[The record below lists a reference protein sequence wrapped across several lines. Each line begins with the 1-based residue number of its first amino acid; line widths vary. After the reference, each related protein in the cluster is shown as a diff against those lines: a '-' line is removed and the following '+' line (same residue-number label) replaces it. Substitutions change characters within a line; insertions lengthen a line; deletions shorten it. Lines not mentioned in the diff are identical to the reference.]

1 MSNPKEFM
9 NDTMAAPLG
18 NLIASIGEGVAD
30 AQAALDAGSL
40 AQTLALYDEEDG
52 DIMNKRLREIGYQPT
67 FYTIPET
74 KVKAKI
80 SLAMSQSGNSSQI
93 QSNRLS
99 KVKMYAT
106 PINAT
111 NTNKY
116 NLNVNA
122 SVELDFTIKPI
133 PAPEGAELRRTPD
146 LIGKTLSEAEAVLGE
161 FNLNYEIT
169 SGDSATT
176 IASQIPI
183 KGSTTRLGNTVELTF
198 NTNTDDN

>member
-40 AQTLALYDEEDG
+40 AQTLALYDNEDG

-80 SLAMSQSGNSSQI
+80 SLAMSQSGSSSQI

-133 PAPEGAELRRTPD
+133 PAPEGAELRKTPD
-146 LIGKTLSEAEAVLGE
+146 LIGKTLTEAQDVLGE
-161 FNLNYEIT
+161 FNLNYEILTGDDTKKIT
-169 SGDSATT
+169 SQSPEAKTT
-176 IASQIPI
+176 VRASDVI
-183 KGSTTRLGNTVELTF
+183 SLTF
-198 NTNTDDN
+198 EDSSDA

>member
-40 AQTLALYDEEDG
+40 AQTLALYDNEDG

-80 SLAMSQSGNSSQI
+80 SLAMSQSGSSSQI

-133 PAPEGAELRRTPD
+133 PAPEGAELRKTPD
-146 LIGKTLSEAEAVLGE
+146 LIGKTLTEAQDVLGE
-161 FNLNYEIT
+161 FNLNYEILA
-169 SGDSATT
+169 GDDTKKITIQSPEAKTT
-176 IASQIPI
+176 VRASDVI
-183 KGSTTRLGNTVELTF
+183 SLTF
-198 NTNTDDN
+198 EDSDS

>member
-80 SLAMSQSGNSSQI
+80 SLAMSQSGSSSQI

-146 LIGKTLSEAEAVLGE
+146 LIGKTLSEAEEILGE
-161 FNLNYEIT
+161 FNLNYEII
-169 SGDSATT
+169 SGDSETT
-176 IASQIPI
+176 ITVQSPL

>member
-74 KVKAKI
+74 KVKAKV
-80 SLAMSQSGNSSQI
+80 SLSMSQSGSSTI
-93 QSNRLS
+93 ESNRLS
-99 KVKMYAT
+99 GVRMYAT

-111 NTNKY
+111 NSNKY
-116 NLNVNA
+116 NLDVNA
-122 SVELDFTIKPI
+122 SVELDFMIKPV
-133 PAPEGAELRRTPD
+133 PAPEGVELRKTPD
-146 LIGKTLSEAEAVLGE
+146 LEGKTLIEAQETLSEFG
-161 FNLNYEIT
+161 LNYEIL
-169 SGDSATT
+169 SGDTDKVVL
-176 IASQIPI
+176 SQSPE
-183 KGSTTRLGNTVELTF
+183 KGITTRLGNTIQLTF
-198 NTNTDDN
+198 ISDTDNN

>member
-40 AQTLALYDEEDG
+40 AQTLALYDDEDG

-146 LIGKTLSEAEAVLGE
+146 LIGKTLDEAEEILGE

-176 IASQIPI
+176 ITSQIPI
-183 KGSTTRLGNTVELTF
+183 KGSTTRLGSTVELTF
-198 NTNTDDN
+198 NTSSDDN

>member
-40 AQTLALYDEEDG
+40 AQTLALYDDEDG

-146 LIGKTLSEAEAVLGE
+146 LIGKTLSEAEEILGE

-198 NTNTDDN
+198 NTSTDDN

>member
-18 NLIASIGEGVAD
+18 NLIASIGEGVAE

-40 AQTLALYDEEDG
+40 AQTLALYDDEDG

-146 LIGKTLSEAEAVLGE
+146 LIGKTLDEAEEILGE
-161 FNLNYEIT
+161 F
-169 SGDSATT
+169 
-176 IASQIPI
+176 
-183 KGSTTRLGNTVELTF
+183 GSTVELTF
-198 NTNTDDN
+198 NTSSDDN

>member
-40 AQTLALYDEEDG
+40 AQTLALYDDEDG

-146 LIGKTLSEAEAVLGE
+146 LIGKTLSEAETVLGE

-198 NTNTDDN
+198 NTSTDDN